1 MILGGN
7 MSTTIT
13 NEATTTYMYAGA
25 PSSSTIT
32 TNTNTVVLQDASG
45 LSITKTASATTFA
58 PGDIIT
64 YTVTITNNTGSYL
77 NGVRIID
84 NLGGGN
90 LAYVSGSA
98 NLSTL
103 TTSYPVTPVSTS
115 PLTFALQQ
123 LNVGQ
128 TMTLTYRSQV
138 IFNLPSTVNSIT
150 NSLHGIGYTA
160 DSTVSGYANSTISRV
175 SGTDVTSRKT
185 SSVSEVY
192 PRQILSYY
200 ITLTNNDTTTT
211 ADVTQI
217 VDSLPSNFVLSS
229 VMLRVGAGSDVTLSS
244 LDYTLSSN
252 VLTVTA
258 VNGSTITIPAGQVT
272 VLTINGYFE

>member
-1 MILGGN
+1 

-13 NEATTTYMYAGA
+13 NEATTVYQYVGSASTETV
-25 PSSSTIT
+25 SS
-32 TNTNTVVLQDASG
+32 NTNSIVLEDASG
-45 LSITKTASATTFA
+45 LTITKTPSATNFA

-77 NGVRIID
+77 TGVRIID
-84 NLGGGN
+84 NLGAGN

-98 NLSTL
+98 TVSTLST
-103 TTSYPVTPVSTS
+103 TYPVTPVSTS
-115 PLTFALQQ
+115 PLGFALQQ

-128 TMTLTYRSQV
+128 TMTLTYRAQV
-138 IFNLPSTVNSIT
+138 IFNLSSSVSLIT
-150 NSLHGIGYTA
+150 NSIQGIGYTA

-175 SGTDVTSRKT
+175 SGSNVTSRKT

-200 ITLTNNDTTTT
+200 ITLSNNNSQSV
-211 ADVTQI
+211 ANVISI
-217 VDSLPSNFVLSS
+217 VDELPQNFVVTNLMVKVGSLNA
-229 VMLRVGAGSDVTLSS
+229 VMLNSGDYS
-244 LDYTLSSN
+244 LISN
-252 VLTVTA
+252 VLTVTS
-258 VNGSTITIPAGQVT
+258 VNGSVITIPAGETT

>member
-1 MILGGN
+1 

-13 NEATTTYMYAGA
+13 NEATTVYQYVGSASTETV
-25 PSSSTIT
+25 SS
-32 TNTNTVVLQDASG
+32 NTNSIVLEDASG
-45 LSITKTASATTFA
+45 LTITKSPSATNFA

-77 NGVRIID
+77 TGVRIID
-84 NLGGGN
+84 NLGAGN

-98 NLSTL
+98 TVSTLST
-103 TTSYPVTPVSTS
+103 TYPVTPVSTS
-115 PLTFALQQ
+115 PLGFALQQ

-128 TMTLTYRSQV
+128 TMTLTYRAQV
-138 IFNLPSTVNSIT
+138 IFNLSSSVTLIT
-150 NSLHGIGYTA
+150 NSIQGIGYTA

-175 SGTDVTSRKT
+175 SGSNVISRKT

-200 ITLTNNDTTTT
+200 ITLSNNNSQSV
-211 ADVTQI
+211 ANVISI
-217 VDSLPSNFVLSS
+217 VDELPQNFVVTNLMVKVGSS
-229 VMLRVGAGSDVTLSS
+229 NAVMLNSGDYS
-244 LDYTLSSN
+244 LISN
-252 VLTVTA
+252 VLTVTS
-258 VNGSTITIPAGQVT
+258 VNGSVITIPAGETT

>member
-1 MILGGN
+1 

-13 NEATTTYMYAGA
+13 NEATTTYQYAGA
-25 PSSSTIT
+25 PSSSTTT
-32 TNTNTVVLQDASG
+32 TNTNTIVLQDASG
-45 LSITKTASATTFA
+45 LNITKTASSTTFA

-64 YTVTITNNTGSYL
+64 YTVAITNNTGSYL
-77 NGVRIID
+77 NGVRIVD

-103 TTSYPVTPVSTS
+103 TTSYPVSPVATS
-115 PLTFALQQ
+115 PLTFTLQQ

-128 TMTLTYRSQV
+128 TMTLTYRAQV

-150 NSLHGIGYTA
+150 NSIHGTGYTS

-185 SSVSEVY
+185 ASVSEVY

-200 ITLTNNDTTTT
+200 ITLTNNDTTTI
-211 ADVTQI
+211 ANVTQI
-217 VDSLPSNFVLSS
+217 VDELPSNFVVSS
-229 VMLRVGAGSDVTLSS
+229 VMLRVGAGSDVTLSN
-244 LDYTLSSN
+244 LDYSLSGN
-252 VLTVTA
+252 VLTVSAIGGT
-258 VNGSTITIPAGQVT
+258 TITVPAGLTT
-272 VLTINGYFE
+272 VLTINGYFN

>member
-1 MILGGN
+1 

-13 NEATTTYMYAGA
+13 NEATTVYQYVGSASTETV
-25 PSSSTIT
+25 SS
-32 TNTNTVVLQDASG
+32 NTNSIVLEDASG
-45 LSITKTASATTFA
+45 LTITKSPSATNFA

-77 NGVRIID
+77 TGVRIID
-84 NLGGGN
+84 NLGAGN

-98 NLSTL
+98 TVSTLST
-103 TTSYPVTPVSTS
+103 TYPVTPVSTS
-115 PLTFALQQ
+115 PLGFALQQ

-128 TMTLTYRSQV
+128 TMTLTYRAQV
-138 IFNLPSTVNSIT
+138 IFNLSSSVTLIT
-150 NSLHGIGYTA
+150 NSIQGIGYTV

-175 SGTDVTSRKT
+175 SGSNVTSRKT

-200 ITLTNNDTTTT
+200 ITLSNNNSQSV
-211 ADVTQI
+211 ANVISI
-217 VDSLPSNFVLSS
+217 VDELPQNFVVTNLMVKVGSS
-229 VMLRVGAGSDVTLSS
+229 NAVMLNSGDYS
-244 LDYTLSSN
+244 LISN
-252 VLTVTA
+252 VLTVTL
-258 VNGSTITIPAGQVT
+258 VNGSVITIPAGETT